1 MVPAELIERA
11 AAVAAR
17 LENRGETLAVAE
29 SAAGG
34 LISAALVAV
43 PGASAFYRSGLV
55 IYTLDG
61 AQALLPRAP
70 RLSPDI
76 RGANEP
82 FARWLATAAAGAL
95 RADWGLGETGAAGPA
110 GNPYGDPPGHAW
122 VACVDPAAGRPRGTC
137 SPGPTTG
144 HATWRPSRRPPSRCS
159 CGSWP
164 ISASERPSAI
174 SDEDRSGVRLS
185 AGTNGCVLSKG
196 ARPTLG
202 EKP

>member
-11 AAVAAR
+11 AAVAVR

-76 RGANEP
+76 RGASEP
-82 FARWLATAAAGAL
+82 FAPWLATAAAGAL

-122 VACVDPAAGRPRGTC
+122 VAVRGPGGRTSARHVLTGSDDRPRNM
-137 SPGPTTG
+137 
-144 HATWRPSRRPPSRCS
+144 AAFAEAALALLLREL
-159 CGSWP
+159 
-164 ISASERPSAI
+164 A
-174 SDEDRSGVRLS
+174 D
-185 AGTNGCVLSKG
+185 
-196 ARPTLG
+196 
-202 EKP
+202 